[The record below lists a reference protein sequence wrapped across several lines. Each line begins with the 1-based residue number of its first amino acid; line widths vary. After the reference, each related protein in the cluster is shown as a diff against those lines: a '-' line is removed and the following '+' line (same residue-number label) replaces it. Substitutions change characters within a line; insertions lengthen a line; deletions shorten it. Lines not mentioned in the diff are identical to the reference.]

1 MHIYMLNKVH
11 VKLVYPF
18 NVFQMGNGFK
28 ECDEIST
35 DFDIPS
41 DVMICRPGAVI
52 FDISKISDVA
62 TIRLCLWLTPAKSI
76 MRQKKTTKC

>member
-1 MHIYMLNKVH
+1 MLNKVN

-35 DFDIPS
+35 DLDIPAN
-41 DVMICRPGAVI
+41 VIICRPGAVI
-52 FDISKISDVA
+52 FDISKISNVA
-62 TIRLCLWLTPAKSI
+62 TNMSG
-76 MRQKKTTKC
+76 